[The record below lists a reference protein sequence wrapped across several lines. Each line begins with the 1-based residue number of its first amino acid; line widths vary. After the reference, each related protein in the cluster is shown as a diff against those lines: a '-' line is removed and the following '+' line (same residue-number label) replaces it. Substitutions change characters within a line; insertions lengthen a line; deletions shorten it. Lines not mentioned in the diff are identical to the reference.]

1 MLAEVMCAISRLT
14 HKITLHTFSGFSS
27 YIFWLNGKDAES
39 LEEGGTRG
47 WKKSESPKDCAEQTF
62 PHQSALDCE
71 MSENQNF
78 ITQSLWDLGNACYRT

>member
-1 MLAEVMCAISRLT
+1 MCAISRLT
-14 HKITLHTFSGFSS
+14 HKITLHTLSGFSS

-78 ITQSLWDLGNACYRT
+78 IVQSL